1 MTDPAIQ
8 PFLDHLAGERAM
20 SPRTVEA
27 YGRDVRAFRA
37 TAVELGVLAAPAGPD
52 QWARLEG
59 QRGLVRAHL
68 ARLRRQDRRLTSLDR
83 HLAGIRCCYRYLQLT
98 GRVETVPPNL
108 TAGRGG
114 RERRLPRDLT
124 VDMAADLLEVPDSA
138 TPRGRRDRALLEMIY
153 GLGLRLAEVVGLDL
167 GDLDIPSGRVRV
179 LGKGAKERILPL
191 DGLALA
197 ALLAYLEDRLEPA
210 VRLDLLDGR
219 VRGDTAREPVF
230 TGRPG
235 RRIGRRT
242 VQDRVARHAA
252 ELAAGAGV
260 SPHTL
265 RHSFATHLL
274 DGGAGIRVVQELLGH
289 RNLSTTQIYT
299 HLGRGRLREA
309 FDAAHPRSHKD
320 PVADQGGTTKDK
332 GGRGRREG

>member
-1 MTDPAIQ
+1 MTEIALS
-8 PFLDHLAGERAM
+8 PFLDHLAVERGL

-27 YGRDVRAFRA
+27 YARDVGAFLA
-37 TAVELGVLAAPAGPD
+37 TAVALDVLAAPPGPE
-52 QWARLEG
+52 QWHLLDG

-68 ARLRRQDRRLTSLDR
+68 AGLRRQQRRLTSLDR
-83 HLAGIRCCYRYLQLT
+83 HLAGIRAFYRYLRLT
-98 GRVETVPPNL
+98 GRVQTVPANL

-124 VDMAADLLEVPDSA
+124 VELAGRLLELPDPA
-138 TPRGRRDRALLEMIY
+138 TARGRRDRALLEMIY

-167 GDLDIPSGRVRV
+167 GDLDIPSGRVKV

-191 DGLALA
+191 GGLALD
-197 ALLAYLEDRLEPA
+197 ALAAYLGDRLEPA
-210 VRLDLLDGR
+210 AWRDLQDGR
-219 VRGDTAREPVF
+219 VRGDLARQPVF
-230 TGRPG
+230 AGRPG

-242 VQDRVARHAA
+242 VQARVTKYAA
-252 ELAAGAGV
+252 ELAAGSGV

-274 DGGAGIRVVQELLGH
+274 EGGAGIRVVQELLGH
-289 RNLSTTQIYT
+289 RNLATTQIYT

-309 FDAAHPRSHKD
+309 FDAAHPRS
-320 PVADQGGTTKDK
+320 GRR
-332 GGRGRREG
+332 GRGRKEG

>member
-1 MTDPAIQ
+1 VPALDIAA
-8 PFLDHLAGERAM
+8 FLEHLAAERGL

-27 YGRDVRAFRA
+27 YGRDVRSFLA
-37 TAVELGVLAAPAGPD
+37 TAVEAGVLEPPVGPD
-52 QWARLEG
+52 QWARLDG

-68 ARLRRQDRRLTSLDR
+68 ARLRREDRRLTSLDR
-83 HLAGIRCCYRYLQLT
+83 HLAGIRAFYRFLALS
-98 GRVETVPPNL
+98 GCIEAVPANL

-124 VDMAADLLEVPDSA
+124 VDMAARLLELPDPA
-138 TPRGRRDRALLEMIY
+138 TPRGRRDRALLEMVY

-167 GDLDIPSGRVRV
+167 GDLDLPAGRVRV
-179 LGKGAKERILPL
+179 MGKGAKERILPL
-191 DGLALA
+191 GGLARS
-197 ALLAYLEDRLEPA
+197 ALDAYLQE
-210 VRLDLLDGR
+210 RLDAGLWLDLQDGR
-219 VRGDTAREPVF
+219 VRGEAARVPVF
-230 TGRPG
+230 EGRPG

-242 VQDRVARHAA
+242 VQAMLSRYAA

-289 RNLSTTQIYT
+289 RHLATTQIYT
-299 HLGRGRLREA
+299 HLGRARLREA
-309 FDAAHPRSHKD
+309 FDAAHPR
-320 PVADQGGTTKDK
+320 ART
-332 GGRGRREG
+332 GRGPEKDGTK

>member
-1 MTDPAIQ
+1 MTPPDLQ
-8 PFLDHLAGERAM
+8 PYLDHLAVERGM

-27 YGRDVRAFRA
+27 YARDVAAFLA
-37 TAVELGVLAAPAGPD
+37 TAVALGVLEAPAGPA
-52 QWARLEG
+52 QWARLDG

-68 ARLRRQDRRLTSLDR
+68 ARLRREDRRLTSLDR
-83 HLAGIRCCYRYLQLT
+83 HLAGIRSFFRYLQLT
-98 GRVETVPPNL
+98 GRVESIPANL

-124 VDMAADLLEVPDSA
+124 VDMAADLLALPDPA
-138 TPRGRRDRALLEMIY
+138 TPRGRRDRALLELIY

-167 GDLDIPSGRVRV
+167 GALDLPSGRVRV

-191 DGLALA
+191 DGLAREALA
-197 ALLAYLEDRLEPA
+197 AYLAE
-210 VRLDLLDGR
+210 RLDPAAWRDVQDGR
-219 VRGDTAREPVF
+219 VRGDAARLPVF
-230 TGRPG
+230 EGRPG

-242 VQDRVARHAA
+242 VQDRVARYAA
-252 ELAAGAGV
+252 ELAAGSGV

-274 DGGAGIRVVQELLGH
+274 EGGAGIRVVQELLGH
-289 RNLSTTQIYT
+289 RNLATTQIYT
-299 HLGRGRLREA
+299 HLGRGRLRAA
-309 FDAAHPRSHKD
+309 FDAAHPRS
-320 PVADQGGTTKDK
+320 GK